1 MELLRK
7 NWWVLA
13 FQGLLIFLLG
23 ALAILM
29 QDFTL
34 KQLVIYLGITLII
47 FGLLMLLGGWISGR
61 RGSNWFGLLLFGLL
75 QVIVGSLILFNSDRA
90 TGIFTITI
98 GLFAVLMGVIQII
111 LGFGNSRSRILYFIN
126 GAVSATLGL
135 ILLFYPSPELQL
147 LTYLIGFYSLMLG
160 FFVIYYS
167 VKLRNMRPEPGKP
180 SKPQAKNS
188 SDRAGES

>member
-13 FQGLLIFLLG
+13 FQGLLIFVLG
-23 ALAILM
+23 ALVILR
-29 QDFTL
+29 QDFSL
-34 KQLVIYLGITLII
+34 SQLVTYLGITLIT
-47 FGLLMLLGGWISGR
+47 FGALMLLGGWVSRR
-61 RGSNWFGLLLFGLL
+61 RGSNWFGLLFFGLL
-75 QVIVGSLILFNSDRA
+75 QLIVGIIIQYDPERA

-98 GLFAVLMGVIQII
+98 GLFAVLMGVIQVV
-111 LGFGNSRSRILYFIN
+111 LGFGNPRSRILYFIN

-135 ILLFYPSPELQL
+135 ILLFNPSATVQM

-167 VKLRNMRPEPGKP
+167 VKLRNMRSHSDQGFEAPTKKP
-180 SKPQAKNS
+180 S
-188 SDRAGES
+188 SD